1 MVVTYAIPVLFLF
14 VFLEYLYCK
23 LRKRGRYLGIDTLA
37 NLCAGI
43 LSRLTI
49 PFTKVISVGAYV
61 LVYEHLRLFTVTDLP
76 TPWIYVAMV
85 FFFFAV
91 DFCYYINHR
100 ISHRVN
106 LLWGTHIVHHQS
118 ENFNFSVAFRQTA
131 IGSIFTFVFDL
142 PLALL
147 GLSPWWFG
155 LFNGLNLLY
164 QFLIHTEAVGKLG
177 FLEIFMNTP
186 SHHRV
191 HHGRD
196 PKYIDKNYA
205 GMFIIWDKWLGTFQ
219 PEEETPTYGVTTP
232 PHNFNPV
239 TANYHF
245 YQILWR
251 EGKRRKRFIDKVAL
265 WFAPPE
271 AVESKS
277 SVPRSNFRAVYER
290 NFHLPHLL
298 PVSLFYTLVTV
309 LTFIM
314 LLFAE
319 SIEPIHLVA
328 VGLIL
333 MTDLP
338 FRFVINNLVNRCPSQ
353 VDAPRGLHDA
363 V

>member
-14 VFLEYLYCK
+14 VLLEYLYCK

-37 NLCAGI
+37 NLSAGI
-43 LSRLTI
+43 LSRLTV
-49 PFTKVISVGAYV
+49 PFTKVISIGAYV
-61 LVYEHLRLFTVTDLP
+61 LVYEHLRLFTLSDLAA
-76 TPWIYVAMV
+76 PWLYVALA
-85 FFFFAV
+85 FCFLAV
-91 DFCYYINHR
+91 DFFYYLQHR
-100 ISHRVN
+100 VSHRVN
-106 LLWGTHIVHHQS
+106 ILWGAHIVHHQS
-118 ENFNFSVAFRQTA
+118 ENFNFSVAFRQSA
-131 IGSIFTFVFDL
+131 IGSVFTFIFDL

-147 GLSPWWFG
+147 GLDPWYFG
-155 LFNGLNLLY
+155 LFMGINLLY
-164 QFLIHTEAVGKLG
+164 QFLIHTETVDKLG

-205 GMFIIWDKWLGTFQ
+205 GMFIVWDRWLGTFQ
-219 PEEETPTYGVTTP
+219 AEEERPTYGVTTP
-232 PHNFNPV
+232 PQNFNPV

-251 EGKRRKRFIDKVAL
+251 EGKKHRHFIDKLAL
-265 WFAPPE
+265 WFLPPE
-271 AVESKS
+271 AVESRS
-277 SVPRSNFRAVYER
+277 LPHSNFRAVYGC

-298 PVSLFYTLVTV
+298 PVSLFYVLVTL
-309 LTFIM
+309 LTFAM

-319 SIEPIHLVA
+319 SIEPVYLVA

-338 FRFVINNLVNRCPSQ
+338 FRLVIDGLVKRCPAQ
-353 VDAPRGLHDA
+353 VNVRRGLHDT